1 MSRPYLLFMVWLCFL
16 FFGCGVEPQN
26 RRPVK
31 LGGGSADVIEG
42 CGKRIQISFSHSSEG
57 AVSYL
62 FYYSIDSSKASE
74 RAVIYE
80 QEAPSQLGEKTV
92 ACFDTKVV
100 PEIGEGCFFV
110 TAFNGAEESKPS
122 KPVCF

>member
-1 MSRPYLLFMVWLCFL
+1 MRRESLLFMVVLCFL
-16 FFGCGVEPQN
+16 FVGCGVEPQK

-31 LGGGSADVIEG
+31 LGGGSADGIEG

-74 RAVIYE
+74 RVVITE
-80 QEAPSQLGEKTV
+80 QEAPAQLGDQTV

-100 PEIGEGCFFV
+100 PETGEGCFFV